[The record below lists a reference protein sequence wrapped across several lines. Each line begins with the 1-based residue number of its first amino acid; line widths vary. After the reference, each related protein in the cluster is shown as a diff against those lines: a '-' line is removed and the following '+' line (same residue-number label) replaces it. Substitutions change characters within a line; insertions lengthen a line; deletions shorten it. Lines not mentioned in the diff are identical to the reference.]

1 MPSLKSHTEPLG
13 DRDFGAAWPIFVI
26 LVQNRRKVDD
36 FLGDFFSRGQGGAS
50 APKPRKLA
58 VLLQN
63 HGLPRALRETW
74 ERA

>member
-26 LVQNRRKVDD
+26 LVRNCRKVDD
-36 FLGDFFSRGQGGAS
+36 FLGNFFLGGRGGA
-50 APKPRKLA
+50 KKLA